1 MEQNNVKESVKVEG
15 ENDKG
20 ITLNDLILLKQI
32 VNVASRRGAF
42 SAEEFKDIGE
52 VYNRLDSFINIQMKL
67 LEDNKEKTDTV
78 EDVNDVDKKEVSI
91 FTTHF

>member
-1 MEQNNVKESVKVEG
+1 MEQNIVKESVKVEG

-52 VYNRLDSFINIQMKL
+52 AYNRLDSFINIQMKL
-67 LEDNKEKTDTV
+67 LEDNKEKPDQV
-78 EDVNDVDKKEVSI
+78 EDVTDVDKKEVSI
-91 FTTHF
+91 

>member
-67 LEDNKEKTDTV
+67 LEDNKEKTDSV

-91 FTTHF
+91 

>member
-91 FTTHF
+91 

>member
-67 LEDNKEKTDTV
+67 LEDSKEKTDTV
-78 EDVNDVDKKEVSI
+78 DDVNNVDKKEVSI
-91 FTTHF
+91 